1 MEFFPNLPGGSALSD
16 SGASVPC
23 HLIYQI
29 FEGIF
34 NDRSPIPLNGYVSSQ
49 EMGEAVGEKM
59 AGQMMQICPHKVMEM
74 EDLGIFSE

>member
-1 MEFFPNLPGGSALSD
+1 MVGVFPNLPGGSALSD

-34 NDRSPIPLNGYVSSQ
+34 NDRSPIPLNGYEYANYFLDRNKQ
-49 EMGEAVGEKM
+49 FL
-59 AGQMMQICPHKVMEM
+59 Q
-74 EDLGIFSE
+74 